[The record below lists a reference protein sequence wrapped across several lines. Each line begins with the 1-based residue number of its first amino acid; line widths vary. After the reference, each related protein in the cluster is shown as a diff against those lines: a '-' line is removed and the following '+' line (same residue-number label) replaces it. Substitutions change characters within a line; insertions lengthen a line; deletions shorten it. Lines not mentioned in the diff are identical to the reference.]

1 MARRHDGTTARR
13 HEGEHMTRR
22 DFLGALALAVPA
34 GRATCASGAQSATI
48 QTVRGS
54 VAADTLGVTLPHEHV
69 LVDFVGADRV
79 SPARYDVDAALR
91 KALPFLQQ
99 VHRLG
104 GRTLVE
110 CTPAYLGRD
119 VRLLERL
126 SAASGLHILTNT
138 GYYGAANDKFLPPQ
152 AFTETADQLAARWIA
167 EARDGID
174 GTAIRPAFM
183 KIGVDAGP
191 LSAVDEKLVR
201 AAARTHRATGL
212 PIYSHTGDG
221 IAAVA
226 QLGVLEH
233 ERVALDAFVWTH
245 AQNEKALTVHLSAA
259 RRGAWVAFDGLGRQ
273 SLDRYAS
280 VAVAFRDAGMLG
292 RLLISHDAGW
302 YRVGEPDGG
311 EYRPHIDLFELFLP
325 ALRARGVSDAEIA
338 TLTTDNP
345 RRALSPRSS

>member
-1 MARRHDGTTARR
+1 
-13 HEGEHMTRR
+13 MTRR
-22 DFLGALALAVPA
+22 DFLGAIALAVPA
-34 GRATCASGAQSATI
+34 AGRATQAAGVQAAATV
-48 QTVRGS
+48 QTVRGP
-54 VAADTLGVTLPHEHV
+54 VTAAALGVTLPHEHV

-79 SPARYDVDAALR
+79 TPSRYDADAAFR
-91 KALPFLQQ
+91 KALPFLEQ
-99 VHRLG
+99 VRRLG

-126 SAASGLHILTNT
+126 SAASGLHLLTNT
-138 GYYGAANDKFLPPQ
+138 GYYGAVNDKFLPPH

-167 EARDGID
+167 EARGGID

-221 IAAVA
+221 AAAIA
-226 QLGVLEH
+226 QLAVLEQ
-233 ERVALDAFVWTH
+233 ERVGLDAFVWTH
-245 AQNEKALTVHLSAA
+245 AQNEKDEAVHLAAA

-273 SLDRYAS
+273 SLDRY
-280 VAVAFRDAGMLG
+280 VGVVLAFRDAGLLN

-311 EYRPHIDLFELFLP
+311 DYRPHTDLFELFLP
-325 ALRARGVSDAEIA
+325 ALRARGVSDADIA
-338 TLTTDNP
+338 TLTTANP
-345 RRALSPRSS
+345 QRALTPAMR